1 MTILKRLP
9 GLLALPLL
17 AAPALAVQAQA
28 LVGHW
33 RFDETTG
40 NVLVDSSGNGLDAV
54 IQSGIAIGGPGSHAN
69 TGQCAKFDAAQSGHA
84 AINELPVL
92 AALRDRL
99 SVAAWVRFEPGVS
112 NLARIFAGEDSA
124 WSCGLT
130 ASGMRFTT
138 RFIRDYDLAVSVP
151 TSTWVHLAYV
161 FDANHDVTFY
171 LNGVAQGTVLG
182 TQPSQP
188 SNGRWLLG
196 ALRPSSEF
204 WHGYMDDVQV
214 YEGELTSAEVLQ
226 LYQNPGSTVDP
237 QPAEPVCFGDGSG
250 GFCPC
255 GNLGAQGE
263 GCTNSTG
270 AGARLVGA
278 GSRSVGADDLQLT
291 ATQLPPGRPAIL
303 FAGQQLLGTGAG
315 LIFGDGLRCA
325 GVSVRRLATR
335 MTDASGAATWGPG
348 LALQLG
354 AQAADRRHFQ
364 VWYQDPV
371 GSQCGFG
378 FNTSHALQ
386 VDYLP

>member
-1 MTILKRLP
+1 MMIRKRLAS
-9 GLLALPLL
+9 LLALPLL
-17 AAPALAVQAQA
+17 AAPAFSLQAQA

-40 NVLVDSSGNGLDAV
+40 NILSDSSGNGLDAV
-54 IQSGIAIGGPGSHAN
+54 IQSGISIGGPGSSPTSGN
-69 TGQCAKFDAAQSGHA
+69 CAKFNAALSGHA
-84 AINELPVL
+84 AINEQPPL

-99 SVAAWVRFEPGVS
+99 SVAAWVRFEPGTS

-130 ASGMRFTT
+130 ATGMRFTT

-151 TSTWVHLAYV
+151 PSTWVHLAYV

-171 LNGVAQGTVLG
+171 LDGVVQGTVLG
-182 TQPSQP
+182 TQPSQA

-214 YEGELTSAEVLQ
+214 YEGELTPAEVLQ
-226 LYQNPGSTVDP
+226 LYQNPGVTVDP
-237 QPAEPVCFGDGSG
+237 QPAEPVCFGDGTG

-255 GNLGAQGE
+255 GNNGAPGE
-263 GCTNSTG
+263 GCANSTTL
-270 AGARLVGA
+270 GARLDA
-278 GSRSVGADDLQLT
+278 TGSRSVGSDDLQLT
-291 ATQLPPGRPAIL
+291 ATQLPPGRPAVL
-303 FAGQQLLGTGAG
+303 FAGRQLLGTGGG

-325 GVSVRRLATR
+325 GVSIRRLGTR
-335 MTDASGAATWGPG
+335 MSDAAGSASWGPA

-354 AQAADRRHFQ
+354 AQPAERHQFQ

-371 GSQCGFG
+371 GQCGLG